1 MSYEFRVESLGVE
14 TQDSQF
20 KTLNSKLSTHRIM
33 EIRIAEDIKELIYDH
48 GSVVIPGLGSF
59 TGDYKSASIDNV
71 LGHLA
76 PPALDIVFNPN
87 NVLNDGVLLDYIK
100 NKYHVLTHEGQ
111 KAIDTFTEDVVQTFK
126 KHEIVVIPDVGRLYR
141 DYSDKV
147 RFLPENTNFNTDT
160 FGLPTV
166 QFYPVSRN
174 KPDPILEKTETVV
187 ATQKYQ
193 PEVVATKPLVFPDSA
208 DNISTPL
215 IPEHPLDLNLPFE
228 IRKFI
233 PALAVA
239 LLLILAFSIYLF
251 TKSDTNAVVERQKLK
266 VNEKPPKV
274 ENNVGNG
281 GKQPTQQTPSTQ
293 NPSKPQDIASDKSFK
308 NTPTVTNPPINS
320 ENSVGAVASKPQN
333 QAVLII
339 GGFSNKI
346 NIKRLKTWISN
357 NGYGIYERKSGGLTV
372 IGAEVNYNSKKDL
385 NNILNRFRNRFG
397 DEVEV
402 MRK

>member
-1 MSYEFRVESLGVE
+1 
-14 TQDSQF
+14 
-20 KTLNSKLSTHRIM
+20 M
-33 EIRIAEDIKELIYDH
+33 EIRIAEDVKELIYDH

-59 TGDYKSASIDNV
+59 SGDYKSASIDNV

-87 NVLNDGVLLDYIK
+87 NVLNDGILLDFIK
-100 NKYHVLTHEGQ
+100 KKYHVLTHEAQ
-111 KAIDTFTEDVVQTFK
+111 KAIDNFTEEVIHTFK
-126 KHEIVVIPDVGRLYR
+126 KHEIVVIPDVGRLYK

-174 KPDPILEKTETVV
+174 KPDPVVEKTETVV
-187 ATQKYQ
+187 ATQIVQTEMAASAKPFAF
-193 PEVVATKPLVFPDSA
+193 PESS

-215 IPEHPLDLNLPFE
+215 IPELPFDLNLPFD
-228 IRKFI
+228 IRKFM

-239 LLLILAFSIYLF
+239 LLLVLAFSIYLF
-251 TKSDTNAVVERQKLK
+251 NKSDTNAVLDRQKLK
-266 VNEKPPKV
+266 VNEKPPKT

-281 GKQPTQQTPSTQ
+281 GNQPTKPAPSTQ

-308 NTPTVTNPPINS
+308 NSPTIANTPINS
-320 ENSVGAVASKPQN
+320 ENSVGAVTAKEKPQN
-333 QAVLII
+333 QAVII
-339 GGFSNKI
+339 VGGFSNKGNI
-346 NIKRLKTWISN
+346 NRLKTWISS

-385 NNILNRFRNRFG
+385 NKMLTRFRNRFG

>member
-1 MSYEFRVESLGVE
+1 
-14 TQDSQF
+14 
-20 KTLNSKLSTHRIM
+20 M

-59 TGDYKSASIDNV
+59 SGDYKSASIDNV
-71 LGHLA
+71 LGQLA

-87 NVLNDGVLLDYIK
+87 NVLNDGVLLDYTK
-100 NKYHVLTHEGQ
+100 NKYHVLTHEAQ

-174 KPDPILEKTETVV
+174 KPDPVVEKTETVV
-187 ATQKYQ
+187 AAQTVHSEAAVAKPFAF
-193 PEVVATKPLVFPDSA
+193 PESS

-215 IPEHPLDLNLPFE
+215 IPEYPFDLNLPFD
-228 IRKFI
+228 IRKFM

-239 LLLILAFSIYLF
+239 LLFILVFTIYLF
-251 TKSDTNAVVERQKLK
+251 NKSDSNAVIDRQKLK
-266 VNEKPPKV
+266 VNEKPSKV
-274 ENNVGNG
+274 ENNVGNA
-281 GKQPTQQTPSTQ
+281 GKQPTQPTPSTQ
-293 NPSKPQDIASDKSFK
+293 NPSNPQDIASDRFFK
-308 NTPTVTNPPINS
+308 NNPTVTNPPVNS
-320 ENSVGAVASKPQN
+320 ENSIGTVAAKEKSQN
-333 QAVLII
+333 QAVLIV
-339 GGFSNKI
+339 GGFSNKN

-357 NGYGIYERKSGGLTV
+357 NRYGIYERKSGGLTV
-372 IGAEVNYNSKKDL
+372 IGAEVNYNTKKDL
-385 NNILNRFRNRFG
+385 NKILTRFRNRFG

-402 MRK
+402 MRR

>member
-1 MSYEFRVESLGVE
+1 
-14 TQDSQF
+14 
-20 KTLNSKLSTHRIM
+20 M

-59 TGDYKSASIDNV
+59 SGDYKSASIDNV

-76 PPALDIVFNPN
+76 PPALEIVFNPN
-87 NVLNDGVLLDYIK
+87 NVLNDGILLDYIK
-100 NKYHVLTHEGQ
+100 NKYHVLTHEAQ
-111 KAIDTFTEDVVQTFK
+111 KAIDHFTGEVIQTFK

-174 KPDPILEKTETVV
+174 KPDSIVEKMETVV
-187 ATQKYQ
+187 SNHTVHSDATPTPAKPFTF
-193 PEVVATKPLVFPDSA
+193 PESS
-208 DNISTPL
+208 DNISSPL
-215 IPEHPLDLNLPFE
+215 IPEHPFDLNLPFD
-228 IRKFI
+228 IRKFM

-239 LLLILAFSIYLF
+239 LLLILAFTIYLF
-251 TKSDTNAVVERQKLK
+251 NKSDTNAVLDRQKLK
-266 VNEKPPKV
+266 VNEKPPKT
-274 ENNVGNG
+274 ENNVGNDG
-281 GKQPTQQTPSTQ
+281 NQPTQPTPSTQ
-293 NPSKPQDIASDKSFK
+293 NSSKSQDIASDKSFK
-308 NTPTVTNPPINS
+308 NTPTVTNPKVNS
-320 ENSVGAVASKPQN
+320 ESSVGDIAPKAKTTN
-333 QAVLII
+333 QAII
-339 GGFSNKI
+339 IVGGFSNKGNI
-346 NIKRLKTWISN
+346 NRLKSWISS

-385 NNILNRFRNRFG
+385 NKVLSQIRNRYG

>member
-1 MSYEFRVESLGVE
+1 
-14 TQDSQF
+14 
-20 KTLNSKLSTHRIM
+20 M

-48 GSVVIPGLGSF
+48 GLVVIPGLGSF
-59 TGDYKSASIDNV
+59 SGEYKSASIDNV
-71 LGHLA
+71 LGQLA

-87 NVLNDGVLLDYIK
+87 NVLNDGVLLDYTK
-100 NKYHVLTHEGQ
+100 NKYHVLTLEAQ

-174 KPDPILEKTETVV
+174 KPDPVVEKTKTVV
-187 ATQKYQ
+187 AAQTVHSEATVAKPFAF
-193 PEVVATKPLVFPDSA
+193 PESS

-215 IPEHPLDLNLPFE
+215 IPEYPFDLNLPFD
-228 IRKFI
+228 IRKFM

-239 LLLILAFSIYLF
+239 LLFILVFTIYLF
-251 TKSDTNAVVERQKLK
+251 NKSDSNAVIDRQKLK
-266 VNEKPPKV
+266 ENEKPSKV

-281 GKQPTQQTPSTQ
+281 GKQPTQPTPSTQ
-293 NPSKPQDIASDKSFK
+293 NPSKLPDIASDKSFK
-308 NTPTVTNPPINS
+308 NNPTVTNPPVNS
-320 ENSVGAVASKPQN
+320 ENSIGTVATKEKPQN
-333 QAVLII
+333 QAVLIV
-339 GGFSNKI
+339 GGFSNKN

-372 IGAEVNYNSKKDL
+372 IGAEVNYNTKKDL
-385 NNILNRFRNRFG
+385 NKILTRFRNRFG

-402 MRK
+402 MRR

>member
-1 MSYEFRVESLGVE
+1 
-14 TQDSQF
+14 
-20 KTLNSKLSTHRIM
+20 M
-33 EIRIAEDIKELIYDH
+33 EIKIAEDIKELIYEH

-59 TGDYKSASIDNV
+59 SGDYKSASIDNV
-71 LGHLA
+71 LGQLA

-87 NVLNDGVLLDYIK
+87 NVLNDGILLDFIK
-100 NKYHVLTHEGQ
+100 NKYHVLTHEAQ
-111 KAIDTFTEDVVQTFK
+111 KAIDNFTEEVVQTFK
-126 KHEIVVIPDVGRLYR
+126 KHEILVIPDVGRLYR

-174 KPDPILEKTETVV
+174 KPDPVVEKTETVV
-187 ATQKYQ
+187 ATQTVHS
-193 PEVVATKPLVFPDSA
+193 EVEVTKPFAFPESS

-215 IPEHPLDLNLPFE
+215 IPEYPFDLNLPFD
-228 IRKFI
+228 IRKFM

-239 LLLILAFSIYLF
+239 LLLILAFTIYLF
-251 TKSDTNAVVERQKLK
+251 TKSDTNAVSDRQKLK
-266 VNEKPPKV
+266 VNEKPPKT

-281 GKQPTQQTPSTQ
+281 GKQPTQPTPSAQ

-308 NTPTVTNPPINS
+308 NNPTVTNPPVNS
-320 ENSVGAVASKPQN
+320 ENSVGAVAPKAQLQN

-339 GGFSNKI
+339 GGFSNKN

-385 NNILNRFRNRFG
+385 NKILTRFRNRFG

>member
-1 MSYEFRVESLGVE
+1 
-14 TQDSQF
+14 
-20 KTLNSKLSTHRIM
+20 M

-59 TGDYKSASIDNV
+59 SGDYKSASIDNV
-71 LGHLA
+71 LGQLA

-87 NVLNDGVLLDYIK
+87 NVLNDGVLLDYTK
-100 NKYHVLTHEGQ
+100 NKYHVLTLEAQ

-174 KPDPILEKTETVV
+174 KPDPIVEKTETVV
-187 ATQKYQ
+187 AAQTVHSEATVAKPFAF
-193 PEVVATKPLVFPDSA
+193 PESS

-215 IPEHPLDLNLPFE
+215 IPEYPFDLNLPFD
-228 IRKFI
+228 IRKFM

-239 LLLILAFSIYLF
+239 LLFILVFTIYLF
-251 TKSDTNAVVERQKLK
+251 NKSDSNAVIDRQKLK
-266 VNEKPPKV
+266 VNEKPSKV

-281 GKQPTQQTPSTQ
+281 GKQPTQPTPSTQ
-293 NPSKPQDIASDKSFK
+293 NPSNPQDIASDKSFK
-308 NTPTVTNPPINS
+308 NNPTVTNPPVNS
-320 ENSVGAVASKPQN
+320 ENSIGTVAAKEKSQN
-333 QAVLII
+333 QAVLIV
-339 GGFSNKI
+339 GGFSNKN

-372 IGAEVNYNSKKDL
+372 IGAEVNYNTKKDL
-385 NNILNRFRNRFG
+385 NKILTRFRNRFG

-402 MRK
+402 MRR

>member
-1 MSYEFRVESLGVE
+1 
-14 TQDSQF
+14 
-20 KTLNSKLSTHRIM
+20 M

-48 GSVVIPGLGSF
+48 GSVVVPGLGSF
-59 TGDYKSASIDNV
+59 SGDYKSASIDNIQGQ
-71 LGHLA
+71 LS

-87 NVLNDGVLLDYIK
+87 NVLNDGVLSDFIK
-100 NKYHVLTHEGQ
+100 KKYHVLTHEAQ
-111 KAIDTFTEDVVQTFK
+111 KAIDTFTEEVVQTFK

-174 KPDPILEKTETVV
+174 KPDPVVEKTETVV
-187 ATQKYQ
+187 ATQTVNSE
-193 PEVVATKPLVFPDSA
+193 PAVAKPLVFPESS

-215 IPEHPLDLNLPFE
+215 IPEHPFDLNLPFD
-228 IRKFI
+228 IRKFV

-239 LLLILAFSIYLF
+239 LFLILAFSIYLF
-251 TKSDTNAVVERQKLK
+251 NKGNTNAVLDRQKLK

-281 GKQPTQQTPSTQ
+281 SNQPTQPTPSTQ

-308 NTPTVTNPPINS
+308 NTPTVTNPQVNS
-320 ENSVGAVASKPQN
+320 ESSVGAVAPKAKTAN
-333 QAVLII
+333 QAVII
-339 GGFSNKI
+339 VGGFSNKS

-357 NGYGIYERKSGGLTV
+357 NGYSIYERKSGSLTV

-385 NNILNRFRNRFG
+385 NNILNRFRKRYG

-402 MRK
+402 MKK

>member
-1 MSYEFRVESLGVE
+1 
-14 TQDSQF
+14 
-20 KTLNSKLSTHRIM
+20 M
-33 EIRIAEDIKELIYDH
+33 EIKIAEDIKELIYEH
-48 GSVVIPGLGSF
+48 GSVVVPGLGSF
-59 TGDYKSASIDNV
+59 SGDYKSAAIDNV
-71 LGHLA
+71 QGQLA

-87 NVLNDGVLLDYIK
+87 NVLNDGVLLDFIK
-100 NKYHVLTHEGQ
+100 NKYHVLMHEAQ
-111 KAIDTFTEDVVQTFK
+111 KAIDTFTEEVVQTFK

-174 KPDPILEKTETVV
+174 RPDSVVEKTETVV
-187 ATQKYQ
+187 ATQTFQ
-193 PEVVATKPLVFPDSA
+193 PETAAKPFAFPESS

-215 IPEHPLDLNLPFE
+215 IPEHPFNLNLPFD

-233 PALAVA
+233 PALVVA
-239 LLLILAFSIYLF
+239 LLLILTFSIYLF
-251 TKSDTNAVVERQKLK
+251 NKGNTNAVLDRQKLK

-281 GKQPTQQTPSTQ
+281 SNKPTQPTPSTQ

-308 NTPTVTNPPINS
+308 NTPTVTYPQVNS
-320 ENSVGAVASKPQN
+320 ENSVGAIAPKAKTAN
-333 QAVLII
+333 QAVII
-339 GGFSNKI
+339 VGGFSNKS

-357 NGYGIYERKSGGLTV
+357 NGYGIYERKSGSLTV

-402 MRK
+402 MGR

>member
-1 MSYEFRVESLGVE
+1 
-14 TQDSQF
+14 
-20 KTLNSKLSTHRIM
+20 M

-59 TGDYKSASIDNV
+59 SGDYKSASIDNV
-71 LGHLA
+71 QGHLA

-87 NVLNDGVLLDYIK
+87 NVLNDGVLLDFIK
-100 NKYHVLTHEGQ
+100 KKYYVPTHEAQ

-141 DYSDKV
+141 DYSDKI

-174 KPDPILEKTETVV
+174 KPDPIFEKTETVV
-187 ATQKYQ
+187 ATQTVQ
-193 PEVVATKPLVFPDSA
+193 PEVTAGKPLVFPESS

-215 IPEHPLDLNLPFE
+215 IPERPFDLNLPFD
-228 IRKFI
+228 IRKFL
-233 PALAVA
+233 PALTVA

-251 TKSDTNAVVERQKLK
+251 NKGNTNAVLDRQKLK
-266 VNEKPPKV
+266 VNEKPAKV

-281 GKQPTQQTPSTQ
+281 GSQPTQPAPSSQ

-308 NTPTVTNPPINS
+308 NSPTATNPRINS
-320 ENSVGAVASKPQN
+320 ENSVVAVAPKVKTAN
-333 QAVLII
+333 QAVII
-339 GGFSNKI
+339 VGGFSNKS

-357 NGYGIYERKSGGLTV
+357 NGYGIYERKSGSLTV

-385 NNILNRFRNRFG
+385 NKILNRFRNRFG
-397 DEVEV
+397 DEVEI
-402 MRK
+402 MGR